1 MPTLR
6 DIGLFLFL
14 GGLLVLL
21 GFGAVKMLEAPGTP
35 LPVRLGLLAVFLGV
49 VLLFITLIKE
59 QSEEDDEG
67 VDRKY

>member
-14 GGLLVLL
+14 GGLIVLL

-35 LPVRLGLLAVFLGV
+35 LAVRMGLLAMFLGI

>member
-6 DIGLFLFL
+6 DVGLFLFL

-21 GFGAVKMLEAPGTP
+21 GFGAVKMLEAPRTP
-35 LPVRLGLLAVFLGV
+35 LAVRLGLLAVFLGV

-59 QSEEDDEG
+59 QSKEDDDG